1 MTHQYQTII
10 NVARLVFYAN
20 TFRQESLTWSL
31 QVAAVHLDYILV
43 KDLTLIVWIDS
54 IINA

>member
-43 KDLTLIVWIDS
+43 KDLTLIV
-54 IINA
+54 